1 MSTMPYSP
9 AGCVALCAIGDEL
22 YICLDNV
29 VLYGVCV
36 LVLCGSVWYWV
47 PCWYQY
53 WVLRGDSHGHWER
66 SFSNHQD
73 YHSEEDEEDGELLL
87 SASSYII
94 LATGVELQL
103 VSNI

>member
-1 MSTMPYSP
+1 MLYSQ
-9 AGCVALCAIGDEL
+9 AGCVPLCAIGDEL

-66 SFSNHQD
+66 SFSHHQD

-87 SASSYII
+87 VSASSYII
-94 LATGVELQL
+94 LVTGVEVQL

>member
-1 MSTMPYSP
+1 MS
-9 AGCVALCAIGDEL
+9 AIGVCTL
-22 YICLDNV
+22 RSFCLDNV
-29 VLYGVCV
+29 VLYGVSV
-36 LVLCGSVWYWV
+36 LLCGSVWYWI

-73 YHSEEDEEDGELLL
+73 YHSEEDEEDGKLLL
-87 SASSYII
+87 VSASSYII
-94 LATGVELQL
+94 LVTGVEVQL